1 MPIQHK
7 RYLLVITF
15 GASALFALFSL
26 FFPHPDTT
34 TALNHT
40 ARMQAE
46 NGIPR
51 FNPDNFSNP
60 TKITN
65 PFLPLKPGTQFTY
78 VGFTVNDAGDH
89 IPHEVVTTVTDLTK
103 EICDGLD
110 ALVVHEEDLSDGEL
124 EEAEFFLVGQDNDGN
139 VWRFGEY
146 TESYDPESGEFLGGK
161 AFFECHLE
169 GAEAGIAM
177 LADPSLD
184 SPQYSQG
191 FAPAPISFTDKG
203 EVVALDREIDVPFGD
218 FTGVLEIRETNEEEP
233 DFFQSKFYSKRVG
246 LIRVGG
252 EDVQQET
259 LALESIE
266 KLGDEAMAAVREE
279 VFALEARGNVVGSTE
294 PAERMDK

>member
-1 MPIQHK
+1 MRIQHK

-51 FNPDNFSNP
+51 FDPDNFSNP

-103 EICDGLD
+103 EICGGLD
-110 ALVVHEEDLSDGEL
+110 ALVAHEEDLSDGEL

-279 VFALEARGNVVGSTE
+279 VLALEARGNVVGSTE

>member
-51 FNPDNFSNP
+51 FDPDNFSNP

-103 EICDGLD
+103 EICGGLD
-110 ALVVHEEDLSDGEL
+110 ALVAHEEDLSDGEL

-233 DFFQSKFYSKRVG
+233 DFFQSKFYAKRVG

-266 KLGDEAMAAVREE
+266 KLGDEAMAVVREE
-279 VFALEARGNVVGSTE
+279 VLALEARGNVVGSTE